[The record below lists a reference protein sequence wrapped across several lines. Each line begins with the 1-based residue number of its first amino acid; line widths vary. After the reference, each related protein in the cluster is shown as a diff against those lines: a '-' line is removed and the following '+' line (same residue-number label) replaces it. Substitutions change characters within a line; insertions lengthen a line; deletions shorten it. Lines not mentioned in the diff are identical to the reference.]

1 MPIYV
6 KSSEIPRVVA
16 HISRVYRWYTPKGS
30 LKLMGENVQ
39 SHNAMQY
46 WYMQNEIGGN
56 DDEGVITKYNRYGKS
71 EN

>member
-1 MPIYV
+1 MLY
-6 KSSEIPRVVA
+6 SSEIPRVVA
-16 HISRVYRWYTPKGS
+16 HISRVHRWYIPKGS

-46 WYMQNEIGGN
+46 GYMQNKKKMGGS
-56 DDEGVITKYNRYGKS
+56 DDEGVISKYNRYGKS